1 LEANG
6 INTASKVIHQQRN
19 VTGLSTGNVKWI
31 RQVDLGLQQDVEVIA
46 KLLKPNIGHAMGL
59 L

>member
-1 LEANG
+1 MD
-6 INTASKVIHQQRN
+6 R
-19 VTGLSTGNVKWI
+19 
-31 RQVDLGLQQDVEVIA
+31 VDLGYQQDVEVIA